1 MRIDRMV
8 SKTAQA
14 DGNPAIAAALAVLLL
29 ASAFLCVCSA
39 TGADGLDHSAT
50 ASSTCLLSSPN
61 QGREEA
67 GMASAEPETLE
78 SAVLVIEKPKNASSQ
93 IPYTERA
100 FPESIEAAIAWW
112 MNPEFYANTTEYRN
126 YLRASLE
133 DKAKMYSPETRIF
146 FDFITRNLDTALNE
160 SKLGETLI
168 LYRGISASVAGRVM
182 NNSEYVEP
190 AFAST
195 AYDATVSLDIFG
207 PRSAD
212 GYQNVLVLQR
222 PKGRPALYINEDE
235 REFLMPRGLKWDVIK
250 AINIDNLMVEADFPL
265 YSSRQNIAQFDKV
278 RLIYIMERND

>member
-1 MRIDRMV
+1 M
-8 SKTAQA
+8 
-14 DGNPAIAAALAVLLL
+14 AAALAILLL
-29 ASAFLCVCSA
+29 TSAFLCICSA
-39 TGADGLDHSAT
+39 TSAGGLDYSAT
-50 ASSTCLLSSPN
+50 ANSTCLVSASN

-67 GMASAEPETLE
+67 GLVSARPVTLK
-78 SAVLVIEKPKNASSQ
+78 SAVLVIEKPNASSL
-93 IPYTERA
+93 IPYTDRA

-126 YLRASLE
+126 YLRASSE

-160 SKLGETLI
+160 SKLSETLV

-222 PKGRPALYINEDE
+222 PKGRQALYINEDE

-250 AINIDNLMVEADFPL
+250 AINIDNLTVKADFPL
-265 YSSRQNIAQFDKV
+265 YSSRQNRAQFDKV
-278 RLIYIMERND
+278 RLIYIKEGNE

>member
-1 MRIDRMV
+1 MV

-14 DGNPAIAAALAVLLL
+14 DGNPAMAAALAILLL
-29 ASAFLCVCSA
+29 TSVFLCICSA
-39 TGADGLDHSAT
+39 TSADGLDRSPT
-50 ASSTCLLSSPN
+50 ANSTCLISAPN

-67 GMASAEPETLE
+67 GMASARPETLE
-78 SAVLVIEKPKNASSQ
+78 SAVLVIEKPNASSL

-112 MNPEFYANTTEYRN
+112 MNPEFYASTMEYRN
-126 YLRASLE
+126 YLRASSE

-146 FDFITRNLDTALNE
+146 FDFIIRNLDTALNE
-160 SKLGETLI
+160 SKLSETQI
-168 LYRGISASVAGRVM
+168 LHRGISASVAGRVM

-222 PKGRPALYINEDE
+222 PKGRHALYINEDE

-250 AINIDNLMVEADFPL
+250 AINIDNLTVEANYPL
-265 YSSRQNIAQFDKV
+265 NSSRQNRSQFDKV
-278 RLIYIMERND
+278 RLIYIKERNE